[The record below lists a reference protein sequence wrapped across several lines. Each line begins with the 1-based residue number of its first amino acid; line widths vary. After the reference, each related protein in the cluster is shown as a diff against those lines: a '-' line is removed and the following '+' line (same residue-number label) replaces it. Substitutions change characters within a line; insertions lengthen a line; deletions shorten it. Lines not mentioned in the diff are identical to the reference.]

1 LQAFLVTTSPSDNGP
16 SLALR
21 RGVAAI
27 LGVVRRVLASI
38 FQVVFND
45 RLRDISQ
52 KTDRLGAAS
61 VESVTYLGGE
71 VRALDQRLA
80 KIEAELAALRELLES
95 REGEAAPEEG
105 AAQVPVR
112 PPAG

>member
-1 LQAFLVTTSPSDNGP
+1 MENSPSNNG
-16 SLALR
+16 LTRALG

-27 LGVVRRVLASI
+27 LGAVRRVLASI
-38 FQVVFND
+38 FQIVFND

-52 KTDRLGAAS
+52 KTDRLGSAS

-80 KIEAELAALRELLES
+80 RIEAELAELRRLLES
-95 REGEAAPEEG
+95 REGSRESSAEAEQIPT
-105 AAQVPVR
+105 PR
-112 PPAG
+112 SP

>member
-1 LQAFLVTTSPSDNGP
+1 VETSPSNNG
-16 SLALR
+16 LIRALG

-27 LGVVRRVLASI
+27 LGAVRRVLASV

-52 KTDRLGAAS
+52 KTDRLGSAS

-80 KIEAELAALRELLES
+80 RIEAELAALRDLLES
-95 REGEAAPEEG
+95 REGTAAPEGDAE
-105 AAQVPVR
+105 QVPAR

>member
-1 LQAFLVTTSPSDNGP
+1 METSPSDNR
-16 SLALR
+16 LIRALG

-27 LGVVRRVLASI
+27 LGVVRRVLAGI

-52 KTDRLGAAS
+52 KTDRLGSAS

-71 VRALDQRLA
+71 VHALDQRLA
-80 KIEAELAALRELLES
+80 AIERELTALREMLES
-95 REGEAAPEEG
+95 RQGGAAAEEG
-105 AAQVPVR
+105 SEQVPAR

>member
-1 LQAFLVTTSPSDNGP
+1 VDTSSPDNRGT
-16 SLALR
+16 LALR
-21 RGVAAI
+21 RGLAAI
-27 LGVVRRVLASI
+27 LGAVRRVLASI

-52 KTDRLGAAS
+52 KTDRLGSAS

-80 KIEAELAALRELLES
+80 KIERELAALRELLEA
-95 REGEAAPEEG
+95 RERSSEAAADPDEIP
-105 AAQVPVR
+105 AR

>member
-1 LQAFLVTTSPSDNGP
+1 VDSTSSNKSAF
-16 SLALR
+16 LALR
-21 RGVAAI
+21 RGLAALI
-27 LGVVRRVLASI
+27 GGVRRLLAGV
-38 FQVVFND
+38 FQIVFHD

-52 KTDRLGAAS
+52 KTDRLGSAS

-80 KIEAELAALRELLES
+80 RIEAELAALRETLES
-95 REGEAAPEEG
+95 RAGAAAPEEG
-105 AAQVPVR
+105 AEEVPAR

>member
-1 LQAFLVTTSPSDNGP
+1 METSSSKNGRTG
-16 SLALR
+16 ALGR
-21 RGVAAI
+21 AIAAI
-27 LGVVRRVLASI
+27 LGAVRRVLASI

-52 KTDRLGAAS
+52 KTDRLGSAS

-71 VRALDQRLA
+71 VRALDQRLDR
-80 KIEAELAALRELLES
+80 IERELAELRKLLES
-95 REGEAAPEEG
+95 RQG
-105 AAQVPVR
+105 AAAAEEDPEQVPAR